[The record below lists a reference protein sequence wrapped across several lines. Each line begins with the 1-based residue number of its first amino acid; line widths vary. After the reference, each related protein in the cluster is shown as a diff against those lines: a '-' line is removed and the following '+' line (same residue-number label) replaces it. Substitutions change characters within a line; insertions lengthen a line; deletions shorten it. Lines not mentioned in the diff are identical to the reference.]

1 MLFGLIKE
9 VVDQLEI
16 FIQEGHGSDL
26 RDFTVWLYNQVRE
39 GEREETKTPPIVD
52 ANLDVQIAQLIN
64 VLYAHSKQYTKT
76 ALKGTPLIS
85 MTDFGFLSVLVEEES
100 VRKTELISRNY
111 SELSPG
117 IEVIKRLIRENLIED
132 FKDPVD
138 GRSRRVRIT
147 PFGKEIYD
155 QVLEQ
160 MNRAA
165 RITSGNLAVEEK
177 LQMLALSNKLKSFHQ
192 PIWDMGR
199 SLEFEELEERFFQ
212 NGETGKST

>member
-199 SLEFEELEERFFQ
+199 SLELEELEERFFQ